1 MSSPDGNRSSGGERN
16 STNMRM
22 AKWKQE
28 AIQEG
33 MRLVEVSVQSSPG
46 CPELLDIAFL
56 RTVSARTRISRVS
69 ALTMG
74 NGWQQERQQ
83 SEEMH
88 QLLRKRIEFLTEE
101 LEMTRSE
108 LNVKAQECDELME
121 VAEELDKELARDR
134 PSDESDSEEVHDQ
147 TKAQTWLE
155 KLQENL
161 QLSASKHSKGARL
174 SSLRWIDT
182 FLQVRARVRVG
193 LSLARS
199 HPLFR
204 ARVCARVRSPSPCC
218 PPASVL

>member
-1 MSSPDGNRSSGGERN
+1 
-16 STNMRM
+16 
-22 AKWKQE
+22 
-28 AIQEG
+28 
-33 MRLVEVSVQSSPG
+33 
-46 CPELLDIAFL
+46 
-56 RTVSARTRISRVS
+56 
-69 ALTMG
+69 MG

-182 FLQVRARVRVG
+182 LLQVRARVRVG